1 MKIRQLM
8 IAMLGVFA
16 MTACTQTDRAQESAE
31 SGEVPPSISS
41 AQIAIHGNLKLCD
54 PFASGGAATLN
65 GYYYTVLRPDGNL
78 NIHYLDYATHSDII
92 LCSRPNCTH
101 DDESCSS
108 FIQSNSL
115 VPSLA
120 VVGDRL
126 LIVGGGIGVSDPEEG
141 DLPYIEVM
149 QLDGN
154 DRKRVYQANASSEFG
169 ALVCDDQNFYTV
181 ERITKIQDDIP
192 ILTQH
197 IAQIDLNT
205 GEKTVLSDMGTN
217 IVYAKSSKD
226 ALAALRLLKGLYEGT
241 ATIKGEKK
249 SFPKQDI
256 SDIDMED
263 LTNKIALWTDIC
275 TLEKKLNVSFDPSA
289 PMPQEDLEFLYQ
301 LRACLLCHKKIAW
314 KHPFSKLHLTQ
325 TSQSIHEI
333 ESLVGKDD
341 ISLNFDEG
349 PISCTLLGTSFELY
363 SKTELRHI
371 LITSIDWTDDNKSSA
386 DLYIADSSSRSWELL
401 RAFVTTD
408 EYLNNSSR
416 HKLASS

>member
-31 SGEVPPSISS
+31 SGEVPPAISS

-54 PFASGGAATLN
+54 PFASGGAATLD

-78 NIHYLDYATHSDII
+78 NIHYLDYASHSDII
-92 LCSRPNCTH
+92 LCSSPNCTH
-101 DDESCSS
+101 DNESCSS
-108 FIQSNSL
+108 FIHSNSL

-141 DLPYIEVM
+141 DLPYIEVIK
-149 QLDGN
+149 LDGN

-181 ERITKIQDDIP
+181 ERITRIQDDIP

-217 IVYAKSSKD
+217 IVYLCD
-226 ALAALRLLKGLYEGT
+226 ATGN
-241 ATIKGEKK
+241 TIYYYSIE
-249 SFPKQDI
+249 PQDD
-256 SDIDMED
+256 S
-263 LTNKIALWTDIC
+263 
-275 TLEKKLNVSFDPSA
+275 
-289 PMPQEDLEFLYQ
+289 
-301 LRACLLCHKKIAW
+301 
-314 KHPFSKLHLTQ
+314 Q
-325 TSQSIHEI
+325 T
-333 ESLVGKDD
+333 
-341 ISLNFDEG
+341 
-349 PISCTLLGTSFELY
+349 Y
-363 SKTELRHI
+363 SKTI
-371 LITSIDWTDDNKSSA
+371 SKYYD
-386 DLYIADSSSRSWELL
+386 
-401 RAFVTTD
+401 
-408 EYLNNSSR
+408 
-416 HKLASS
+416 